1 MVWETREW
9 MASTPLSSLR
19 KMEPYRVFIQVAL
32 VLLLVWIG
40 GMLYLGARIAW
51 LVIPLMAWAGVLLLR
66 PGQTDAKRIVL
77 FLTGTGLL
85 MTLMVEVIVLRGDI
99 ARMNTVFKFYLQVWA
114 LFAVSAGACLGW
126 LLKELRR
133 WAPRWQFA
141 WQVGLAFLVA
151 AAGLYTLMGGLA
163 KVKDRMTDLAPH
175 TLDGMAYMQYSTY
188 NESGM
193 DMDLSQDYRAIRW
206 MQENVSGS
214 PVIVEANSGNLYRWY
229 TRFTIY
235 TGLPN
240 VLGWEWHQ
248 QQQRAVNPASWVNSR
263 LLEIN
268 QFYQTEDIHAA
279 LDFLSKYDVRYIV
292 VGGLER
298 VTYAGPGLD
307 KFPAFNGNYWRE
319 VYREGDTVIYEVI
332 AQ

>member
-1 MVWETREW
+1 
-9 MASTPLSSLR
+9 
-19 KMEPYRVFIQVAL
+19 
-32 VLLLVWIG
+32 
-40 GMLYLGARIAW
+40 
-51 LVIPLMAWAGVLLLR
+51 
-66 PGQTDAKRIVL
+66 
-77 FLTGTGLL
+77 
-85 MTLMVEVIVLRGDI
+85 
-99 ARMNTVFKFYLQVWA
+99 
-114 LFAVSAGACLGW
+114 
-126 LLKELRR
+126 
-133 WAPRWQFA
+133 
-141 WQVGLAFLVA
+141 
-151 AAGLYTLMGGLA
+151 
-163 KVKDRMTDLAPH
+163 
-175 TLDGMAYMQYSTY
+175 
-188 NESGM
+188 
-193 DMDLSQDYRAIRW
+193 

-263 LLEIN
+263 LVEIN